1 MERDIHVELHRL
13 EEHRHL
19 LWKLPCILAF
29 GYLSFSKTRE
39 EVGRSYMN
47 DALEIEDVW
56 KKFPMR
62 RDRPGFKEFL
72 VNLPKF
78 INGNSNSNFW
88 ALKGVSFKVKQGECF
103 GIIGRNG
110 AGKSTLLSLILGTIY
125 PTKGEIKISQKI
137 TPLLDIGAG
146 FHPDLTGREN
156 ILINGVLLGLT
167 KDEVSE
173 RMEEITA
180 FSEIGEFI
188 DMPVRTYS
196 SGMYLRLAFSV
207 AIHTAPELLLI
218 DEILSVGDEAF
229 QKKSKDALLN
239 LINGGVT
246 TIFVSHQMSA
256 IKEICHRVIW
266 LDAGEV
272 RAEGKPEKVVNEYLT
287 CLG

>member
-1 MERDIHVELHRL
+1 MNCV
-13 EEHRHL
+13 
-19 LWKLPCILAF
+19 
-29 GYLSFSKTRE
+29 
-39 EVGRSYMN
+39 VGIS
-47 DALEIEDVW
+47 DVW

-62 RDRPGFKEFL
+62 KDRPGFKEFV

-78 INGNSNSNFW
+78 INRNVNSNFW
-88 ALKGVSFKVKQGECF
+88 ALKGVTFEVKQAECL
-103 GIIGRNG
+103 GVIGKNG

-125 PTKGEIKISQKI
+125 PTKGNIKVSQKI
-137 TPLLDIGAG
+137 TPLLELGAG

-167 KDEVSE
+167 KGEVVE
-173 RMEEITA
+173 RMEDIIA
-180 FSEIGEFI
+180 FSEIKEFI

-207 AIHTAPELLLI
+207 AIHTDPELFLI

-229 QKKSKDALLN
+229 QKKSKGALLN

-256 IKEICHRVIW
+256 IKDICHRAIW
-266 LDAGEV
+266 LDGGEI
-272 RAEGKPEKVVNEYLT
+272 RAEGEPEKVVEEYLRRSS
-287 CLG
+287 